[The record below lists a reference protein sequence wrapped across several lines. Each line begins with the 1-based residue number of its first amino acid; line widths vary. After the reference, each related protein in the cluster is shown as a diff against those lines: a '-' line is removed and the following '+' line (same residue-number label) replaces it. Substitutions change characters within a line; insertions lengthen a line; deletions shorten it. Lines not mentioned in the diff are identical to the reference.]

1 MTERLFTED
10 ELLTE
15 NFADFDEFE
24 TPTTTP
30 EPGDTTMTRA
40 QEEDPRPADGQ
51 DAEQSTGAEVVNLD
65 QSPCGEAQRHKA
77 VGGEPSSTLRRRYPA
92 TGY

>member
-51 DAEQSTGAEVVNLD
+51 DAEQSTGL
-65 QSPCGEAQRHKA
+65 K
-77 VGGEPSSTLRRRYPA
+77 SSTSTKPARRSPKA
-92 TGY
+92 

>member
-10 ELLTE
+10 DLLTE
-15 NFADFDEFE
+15 NFAEFE

-51 DAEQSTGAEVVNLD
+51 DAEQLTGL
-65 QSPCGEAQRHKA
+65 K
-77 VGGEPSSTLRRRYPA
+77 SSTSTKPVRRSPKA
-92 TGY
+92 

>member
-51 DAEQSTGAEVVNLD
+51 DAEQSTGL
-65 QSPCGEAQRHKA
+65 K
-77 VGGEPSSTLRRRYPA
+77 SSTSTKPVRRSPKA
-92 TGY
+92 